1 MISAQWATNR
11 WGTKYRYYRCSKKRG
26 HCSQPYVQESELADK
41 ITARLQTISLPDRYT
56 GWMLNKVNEWEREE
70 TVASGSEVQNLSDQV
85 KANEARM
92 EKLVSTYLDG
102 DVPKE
107 MYLKRKDALMRV
119 LAALKEQKK
128 DFERGRK
135 NWVEPL
141 REWILDMKQAN
152 FLSSSTDLLAIK
164 SFVQKIGTNP
174 TLRCKSPH
182 FEFTPPSQFAAQRR
196 ALLPTPAPSAR
207 ASSHLSDSEVSF
219 CGEGG
224 IRTLETLSGLA
235 H

>member
-1 MISAQWATNR
+1 MCKKASSRRKSRHGFRQSRSPIAIPA
-11 WGTKYRYYRCSKKRG
+11 GCS
-26 HCSQPYVQESELADK
+26 
-41 ITARLQTISLPDRYT
+41 T
-56 GWMLNKVNEWEREE
+56 GWTNGSAKRRNRR
-70 TVASGSEVQNLSDQV
+70 GSEVQNLSDQV

-141 REWILDMKQAN
+141 REWILDTKQAD
-152 FLSSSTDLLAIK
+152 FLTSSSDLLAIK

-182 FEFTPPSQFAAQRR
+182 FEFTPPSQFAAERR
-196 ALLPTPAPSAR
+196 ALLLTPAPSAR

-219 CGEGG
+219 CGVY
-224 IRTLETLSGLA
+224 
-235 H
+235 